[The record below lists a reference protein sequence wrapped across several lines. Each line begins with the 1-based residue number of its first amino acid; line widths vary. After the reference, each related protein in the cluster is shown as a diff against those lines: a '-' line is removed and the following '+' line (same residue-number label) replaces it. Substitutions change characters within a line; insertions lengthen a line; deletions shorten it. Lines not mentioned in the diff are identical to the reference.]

1 MLALCLF
8 SASLYIQNASGIQ
21 IGSNNMMSIRGYDS
35 SHSLLSQ
42 PGNCPAYSPIREG
55 IMKYGKP
62 EQHFFSSELD
72 SMQMHHRIQSFSSTC
87 HG

>member
-42 PGNCPAYSPIREG
+42 PGNGSAFSPIKEG

-62 EQHFFSSELD
+62 EQLFF
-72 SMQMHHRIQSFSSTC
+72 FT
-87 HG
+87 